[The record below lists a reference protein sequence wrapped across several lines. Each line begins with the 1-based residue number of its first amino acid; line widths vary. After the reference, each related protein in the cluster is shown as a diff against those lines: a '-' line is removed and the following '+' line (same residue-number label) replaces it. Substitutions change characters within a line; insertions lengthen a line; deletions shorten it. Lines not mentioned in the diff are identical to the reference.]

1 MLKPRGIYLP
11 PVGRAITARS
21 LIISS
26 LLQLEHRIYTS
37 VATRWTA
44 PFWGNPPE
52 SSQGRSVGS
61 SVYHGHA
68 GLIEPC
74 ALWTTSG

>member
-21 LIISS
+21 LIISG

-44 PFWGNPPE
+44 PFGAIPRRAHRGDP
-52 SSQGRSVGS
+52 SDRAFSMVTL
-61 SVYHGHA
+61 A
-68 GLIEPC
+68 
-74 ALWTTSG
+74 